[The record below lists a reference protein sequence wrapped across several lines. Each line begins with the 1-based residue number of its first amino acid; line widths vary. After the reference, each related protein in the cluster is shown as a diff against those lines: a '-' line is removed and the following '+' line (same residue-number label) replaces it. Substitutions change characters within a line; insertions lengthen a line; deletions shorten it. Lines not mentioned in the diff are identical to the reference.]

1 MTPQFDPVAEP
12 TAVIQR
18 HNARFTLLTS
28 RLIRLEYAPDG
39 RFEDRPSQT
48 FWYRRQPAPVYNLI
62 EQEGWLT
69 VETDYLQLRY
79 ELERPFSP
87 DSLQIKLKQ
96 TGRLWRYG
104 DVDKEN
110 LGGTTRTLDMVSGDT
125 RLESGLLSRAGWAL
139 VDDSA
144 SLVFNAASWIEPR
157 RAQPGYQDLYF
168 FGYGR
173 DYKQCLIDYTKIA
186 GAVPLLPRYVLGN
199 WWSRYW
205 AYSQAELM
213 SLMRDFRAHEI
224 PLAVCIVDM
233 DWHREG
239 WTGYSWNYDLFPEPD
254 AFIEWLHE
262 QGLRTALNLH
272 PADGV
277 GPHEDAYPAMAE
289 RMGQDPATK
298 QPIPFQLADPHFAR
312 AYFELLH
319 HPLEEMGVDFWW
331 LDWQQGHDSGLA
343 GLDPLYW
350 LNHLHFYDL
359 GRDGRKR
366 LGRKRPFIFSRWG
379 GLSGHRYPIG
389 FSGDTYADWP
399 SFAFQPYFTATAANV
414 NFGWW
419 SHDIGGHQRGV
430 SDPELYTRWLQFGVF
445 SPIMR
450 LHSTKSPFQ
459 ERRPWGYD
467 ANVFQAA
474 QAALQLRHALIP
486 YLYTL
491 SWQNAQT
498 GVPPFR
504 PLYHDYPD
512 QEEAYHCPQAYTLG
526 DQLIAAPF
534 TSPADPDTNLSRQV
548 VWLPPGDWYNFFSGE
563 YFPGNSWHAVY
574 GRLTDI
580 PVFARAGAIVPLGPR
595 AGWGGVDNPDELHLH
610 LFSGADGEFVLYE
623 DDGVNLAYQD
633 GRYAQTRFS
642 QQARENGLTVA
653 IEPARG
659 DLSIIPSRRQY
670 HLTIYG
676 VREPEDV
683 SPLLNG
689 QPWPIIT
696 QYNPQKER
704 LVLAPLTLASTD
716 SFSIEIRHSDG
727 LAARRDRTAETVSD
741 MLWAFKLEIDAK
753 AAIAAALDNICAD
766 PDYLAPFQVALSESQ
781 LRALLETT
789 RQAGCHH
796 LPQGVGR
803 EEKLILW
810 NNRQEEK
817 LRLWTAVWRDNI
829 WDVTRQFPAS
839 GGVIPRS
846 LVAAVPSHR
855 WQINLHYGPEITLA
869 YPGS

>member
-1 MTPQFDPVAEP
+1 MIPKFDPVADP

-18 HNARFTLLTS
+18 QQARFTLLTS

-48 FWYRRQPAPVYNLI
+48 FWYRRQPAPVYSLI
-62 EQEGWLT
+62 EQDGWLT
-69 VETDYLQLRY
+69 VETDHLQLRY
-79 ELERPFSP
+79 ELGRPFTP

-96 TGRLWRYG
+96 TGLLWQYG
-104 DVDKEN
+104 DADGDN

-125 RLESGLLSRAGWAL
+125 KLEPGLLSRAGWAL

-144 SLVFNAASWIEPR
+144 SLVFNADGWIEPR
-157 RAQPGYQDLYF
+157 TAAPESQDLYF

-173 DYKQCLIDYTKIA
+173 DYKQCLVDYTKIA
-186 GAVPLLPRYVLGN
+186 GEVPLLPRYVLGN

-205 AYSQAELM
+205 AYSQGELM
-213 SLMRDFRAHEI
+213 NLMRQFHAHEI
-224 PLAVCIVDM
+224 PLSVCIVDM
-233 DWHREG
+233 DWHRDG
-239 WTGYSWNYDLFPEPD
+239 WTGYSWNTDLFPEPA
-254 AFIEWLHE
+254 AFIKWLHE
-262 QGLRTALNLH
+262 NGLRTALNLH

-277 GPHEDAYPAMAE
+277 GPHEEAYEAMAE
-289 RMGQDPATK
+289 RLGQEPAK
-298 QPIPFQLADPHFAR
+298 QQPIPFQLADPQFAR

-331 LDWQQGHDSGLA
+331 IDWQQGHDSGLP

-359 GRDGRKR
+359 GRDGK
-366 LGRKRPFIFSRWG
+366 KRPFIFSRWG

-399 SFAFQPYFTATAANV
+399 SLAFQPHFTATAANV
-414 NFGWW
+414 NYGWW

-430 SDPELYTRWLQFGVF
+430 SDPELYARWLQFGVF

-450 LHSTKSPFQ
+450 LHSAKSPFQ

-474 QAALQLRHALIP
+474 KAAMQMRHALIP

-491 SWQNAQT
+491 SWQNHRT

-504 PLYHDYPD
+504 PLYHDSPD
-512 QEEAYHCPQAYTLG
+512 QEEAYHCPQAYTFG
-526 DQLIAAPF
+526 DHLIAAPF
-534 TSPADPDTNLSRQV
+534 ISPADPETNLSRQL
-548 VWLPPGDWYNFFSGE
+548 VWLPPGDWYDFFSGE
-563 YFPGNSWHAVY
+563 YLRGNGWHVVY
-574 GRLTDI
+574 GRLQDI
-580 PVFARAGAIVPLGPR
+580 PVFARAGAIVPLGPM
-595 AGWGGVDNPDELHLH
+595 AGWGGVDNPDELHVH
-610 LFSGADGEFVLYE
+610 LFSGADGEFTLYE
-623 DDGVNLAYQD
+623 DDGLSLDYRD
-633 GRYAQTRFS
+633 GRYVETRFS

-653 IEPARG
+653 IEPAQG
-659 DLSIIPSRRQY
+659 DHSVIPERRQY

-683 SPLLNG
+683 TAQLNG

-696 QYNPQKER
+696 QYDPQKER
-704 LVLAPLTLASTD
+704 LILAPLTFTPTD
-716 SFSIEIRHSDG
+716 SITLEINQSG
-727 LAARRDRTAETVSD
+727 GIAARRDRTAEKVSD

-766 PDYLAPFQVALSESQ
+766 PDYLAPFQVALSGSQ
-781 LRALLETT
+781 LRALLEAA

-796 LPQGVGR
+796 LPPGVGR

-817 LRLWTAVWRDNI
+817 LRLWTAVWREDI
-829 WDVTRQFPAS
+829 WDVAKQFPHS

-846 LVAAVPSHR
+846 LVTAVPSHP
-855 WQINLHYGPEITLA
+855 WQINLRYGSELTLSYRA
-869 YPGS
+869 G